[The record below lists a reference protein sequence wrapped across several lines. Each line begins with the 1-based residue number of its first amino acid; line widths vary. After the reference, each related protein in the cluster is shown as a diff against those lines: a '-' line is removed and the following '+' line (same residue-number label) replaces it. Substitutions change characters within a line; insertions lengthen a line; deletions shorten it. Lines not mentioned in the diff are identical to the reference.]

1 MNQLRIDLRR
11 RIFQR
16 LTQWTMDSFDLYEM
30 ANLSPETAMDDI
42 YTVLLNHVL
51 TCSAP
56 MAMDADRLCYVIRK
70 AFAERE
76 AQSRQGH

>member
-1 MNQLRIDLRR
+1 VNQVRIDLRK

-16 LTQWTMDSFDLYEM
+16 LTQWTMEM
-30 ANLSPETAMDDI
+30 AELHPTVAMDDI

-56 MAMDADRLCYVIRK
+56 MAIDADKLCYVIRK
-70 AFAERE
+70 AFAERQ
-76 AQSRQGH
+76 AQQS

>member
-1 MNQLRIDLRR
+1 MSSLSQLRLDLRK

-30 ANLSPETAMDDI
+30 AELSSEVAMDDI

-70 AFAERE
+70 AFAER
-76 AQSRQGH
+76 QSMQV